1 MLDDDIIEMII
12 NNFYK
17 KIFIYCYNKLRNEQ
31 AAEDCTQEVFL
42 TLFQKRFNIN
52 FSDEL
57 KHWLYKAA
65 DICIKKYIN
74 KNIDNFLDIDE
85 FSDSIP
91 DNSSLNNPAA
101 EGIYECLNESESKL
115 LKKYLDT
122 PFGERDKLAAEFG
135 ISSGTLYKRIE
146 RIKKKIKKNYG
157 KY

>member
-1 MLDDDIIEMII
+1 M
-12 NNFYK
+12 
-17 KIFIYCYNKLRNEQ
+17 
-31 AAEDCTQEVFL
+31 
-42 TLFQKRFNIN
+42 
-52 FSDEL
+52 
-57 KHWLYKAA
+57 
-65 DICIKKYIN
+65 
-74 KNIDNFLDIDE
+74 
-85 FSDSIP
+85 
-91 DNSSLNNPAA
+91 NNPAA